1 MWCHVQ
7 SFVRQESKVR
17 PLLVIPTFE
26 GIGADYPG
34 SYNVTP
40 EELFELFG
48 KYGPIRYVSLS
59 LSLPLAPKRNTNALT
74 VRSAKALPATP
85 RELPS
90 SSMKTSWMQSRLA
103 TS

>member
-1 MWCHVQ
+1 MLTGH
-7 SFVRQESKVR
+7 R
-17 PLLVIPTFE
+17 
-26 GIGADYPG
+26 

-48 KYGPIRYVSLS
+48 KYGPIRYVATPVTDVGLDTDD
-59 LSLPLAPKRNTNALT
+59 APAA
-74 VRSAKALPATP
+74 RSARALRPTQ

-90 SSMKTSWMQSRLA
+90 SSMKTSWMRSRRA